1 MAFDLIK
8 NLSFTNNKNIR
19 SQYAV
24 YLHSNTLITNDTT
37 VIYHRSFVC
46 FVLFILQYCVQHI
59 FDLSHKWKSV
69 MMFVVIHFD
78 SAGGLFVTV
87 FDIPKLHTFSQ
98 NTVHL
103 ICTSN
108 VDASLCCLRILL
120 LVYCA
125 DIGIAILETLLIC
138 NLKWNTFRFKCNTWI
153 HYLIFRRWALKYCGM
168 LK

>member
-1 MAFDLIK
+1 MTRCIKKLFKSNSLVLYFVGQRCSLRNYFFHSFLNAFYITYNIRCYSLVIFIFITSRFITSYSFCNRIKRNTSDLIK

-69 MMFVVIHFD
+69 MMFVVKSF
-78 SAGGLFVTV
+78 
-87 FDIPKLHTFSQ
+87 
-98 NTVHL
+98 
-103 ICTSN
+103 
-108 VDASLCCLRILL
+108 
-120 LVYCA
+120 
-125 DIGIAILETLLIC
+125 
-138 NLKWNTFRFKCNTWI
+138 
-153 HYLIFRRWALKYCGM
+153 
-168 LK
+168 